1 MEAIIN
7 ISLHIKY
14 LHFDSPTKRLITE
27 TKKNWRKDRYTR
39 SFGLHCTCSFY
50 VCKFRGWGF
59 NWDGSFVV
67 TVKCLTCANK
77 RKSGRKGG

>member
-27 TKKNWRKDRYTR
+27 TKKTGEKIVTHDHLVCTALAVSMCVNFGAGGLIGTGR
-39 SFGLHCTCSFY
+39 SL
-50 VCKFRGWGF
+50 
-59 NWDGSFVV
+59 
-67 TVKCLTCANK
+67 
-77 RKSGRKGG
+77 